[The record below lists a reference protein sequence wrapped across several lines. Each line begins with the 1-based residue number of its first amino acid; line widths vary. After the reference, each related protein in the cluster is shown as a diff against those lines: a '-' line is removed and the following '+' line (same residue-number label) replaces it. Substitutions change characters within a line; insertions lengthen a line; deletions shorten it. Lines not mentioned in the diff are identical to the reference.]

1 MSRTR
6 RKKTVLH
13 EARCVTLQG
22 RTTRI
27 KHFFSCQVKHIAVRR
42 DFSNMTRISR
52 HSSLVV
58 IRIQHPII
66 LEKCSPVVAFR
77 GGGPEVDHRTTQYI
91 RNLLY
96 VAVGSYIIRD
106 MDISVGGQGD
116 RS

>member
-1 MSRTR
+1 
-6 RKKTVLH
+6 
-13 EARCVTLQG
+13 
-22 RTTRI
+22 
-27 KHFFSCQVKHIAVRR
+27 
-42 DFSNMTRISR
+42 MTRISR

-77 GGGPEVDHRTTQYI
+77 GGGPEVDHCTTQYI

-106 MDISVGGQGD
+106 MDISAGGQGD
-116 RS
+116 RR